1 MIVTVY
7 LNDEACPVTENSSLL
22 EFLQSREIPSQ
33 PYAVA
38 VNATFVPRGL
48 YANTR
53 LAEGDRVELVIAAQG
68 G

>member
-1 MIVTVY
+1 MVTVY
-7 LNDEACPVTENSSLL
+7 LNDEAFPVAENSSLL
-22 EFLQSREIPSQ
+22 EFLQAREIPAQ

-38 VNATFVPRGL
+38 LNATFVPRGL
-48 YANTR
+48 YAATR